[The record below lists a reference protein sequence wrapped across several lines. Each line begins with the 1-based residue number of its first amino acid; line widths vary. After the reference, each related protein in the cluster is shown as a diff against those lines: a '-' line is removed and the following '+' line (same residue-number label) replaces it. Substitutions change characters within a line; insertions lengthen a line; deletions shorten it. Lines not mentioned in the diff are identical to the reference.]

1 MVGTQCATASDN
13 EFHRTMKQASV
24 PEHVSVTGKVVEMFQ
39 KGGKPVTRLSV
50 NSFYLDVPTDY
61 VPEAHLED
69 AVLINGKLTIE
80 TVQNDFTAHE
90 PHQDTT
96 R

>member
-1 MVGTQCATASDN
+1 
-13 EFHRTMKQASV
+13 MKQSNIS
-24 PEHVSVTGKVVEMFQ
+24 EHVSVRGKVVETFQ

-50 NSFYLDVPTDY
+50 NSFYLDVPTEY

-69 AVLINGKLTIE
+69 AVLINVKLTIE
-80 TVQNDFTAHE
+80 TVQNDFTVHE
-90 PHQDTT
+90 PHPHTT

>member
-1 MVGTQCATASDN
+1 
-13 EFHRTMKQASV
+13 MKQASI
-24 PEHVSVTGKVVEMFQ
+24 PEHVSVTGKVVEMFE
-39 KGGKPVTRLSV
+39 KEGKPVTRLAM

-69 AVLINGKLTIE
+69 TVQIDGKLTIE
-80 TVQNDFTAHE
+80 TVQNDFTVRE